1 MQNGNYDDTKKNT
14 QTDVKKNPNVID
26 DQKALSRIDYK
37 EEKKKKTEHRVKRIK
52 KIATKDTLIKL

>member
-1 MQNGNYDDTKKNT
+1 MEITTTQKKNT

-37 EEKKKKTEHRVKRIK
+37 EEKKKNRTPSKANKKKSQRKT
-52 KIATKDTLIKL
+52 L